1 MRVIRLDAH
10 RWAGVGDFHTD
21 LMAALEAPDWHGES
35 MNALIDSMIHGYIN
49 GVEPPYRIEIEHAQD
64 MALDVEAW
72 VAQVAWVM
80 AKLTPWADGEPQ
92 VSIVP
97 ARG

>member
-21 LMAALEAPDWHGES
+21 LMAALEAPDWHGTG
-35 MNALIDSMIHGYIN
+35 MDALIDSMIRGGIN

-64 MALDVEAW
+64 MTPEVEVW
-72 VAQVAWVM
+72 VAQLAWIM
-80 AKLTPWADGEPQ
+80 ATLTTWADGEPQ
-92 VSIVP
+92 VSVIP
-97 ARG
+97 ARR

>member
-21 LMAALEAPDWHGES
+21 LMAALEAPDWHGTG
-35 MNALIDSMIHGYIN
+35 MDALIDSMIHGNIN
-49 GVEPPYRIEIEHAQD
+49 GVEPLYRIEIEHAQD
-64 MALDVEAW
+64 MASDVEVW

-80 AKLTPWADGEPQ
+80 AKLAPWTDGEPQ